1 MRFALAAATLA
12 LALPALAQQPRP
24 GPARPAQPAQAQPA
38 QPPEPLPGMFPCRTA
53 AEICTVGIVTGA
65 NKVAVLFT
73 NAVPPPSAP
82 PSAPPPPS
90 APAGR
95 SGQGGRAAPAPA
107 AAPEPEIDDQP
118 IDVLSG
124 EAPGTPLDLGPHL
137 GRVVMLT
144 GAYDPKLGL
153 TKAELVEVASPLLS
167 FALKSLLTGD
177 DQAGG
182 APAQAPRPAG
192 RR

>member
-24 GPARPAQPAQAQPA
+24 GPARPAPPAQAQPA
-38 QPPEPLPGMFPCRTA
+38 PPPEPLPGLFPCRTE
-53 AEICTVGIVTGA
+53 AEVCTVGIVTGA

-73 NAVPPPSAP
+73 NAVPPAA
-82 PSAPPPPS
+82 APPPPT
-90 APAGR
+90 GR
-95 SGQGGRAAPAPA
+95 SGQAGQAGQAGRAAPAPA
-107 AAPEPEIDDQP
+107 APPEPEIGDQP

-124 EAPGTPLDLGPHL
+124 EAPGTPLDLAPHL

-182 APAQAPRPAG
+182 APAQPPSPAG